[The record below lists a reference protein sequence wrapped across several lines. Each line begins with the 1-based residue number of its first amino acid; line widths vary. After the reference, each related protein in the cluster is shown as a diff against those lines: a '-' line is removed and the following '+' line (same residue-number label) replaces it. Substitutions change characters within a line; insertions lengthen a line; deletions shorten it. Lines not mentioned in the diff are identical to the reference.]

1 MRTDMLHQLEGVVR
15 RAGDIVREAHDIE
28 RATMEKHG
36 AADLVTK
43 YDVAVQGFLQRE
55 LLALLP
61 EADFLGEEGDHTALT
76 RPWTFIVD
84 PIDGTTNFV
93 RRLHYSDISVALA
106 QDGQT
111 QYAVVYDPFADEL
124 FSAQKDGGAFCNG
137 LPIRVS
143 ERDMAHAVFL
153 CGSTIYDR
161 SLTEQNFSL
170 IRQLYEKGLDFRR
183 FGAAALDLCQVA
195 AGRVEVFG
203 ECCLSPWV
211 YAAGSLIITEAVG
224 IVTDFTD
231 TAPDVHAALV
241 GVCQQ
246 RQVPRRPQGTGTVT
260 TKEGRPAG
268 PSLLLFPVEALTETC
283 PAPAPP
289 PASSSPWGFRGA
301 SRRG

>member
-61 EADFLGEEGDHTALT
+61 EADFLGEEGDHTTLT

-183 FGAAALDLCQVA
+183 FGAAALFV
-195 AGRVEVFG
+195 
-203 ECCLSPWV
+203 
-211 YAAGSLIITEAVG
+211 
-224 IVTDFTD
+224 
-231 TAPDVHAALV
+231 
-241 GVCQQ
+241 
-246 RQVPRRPQGTGTVT
+246 
-260 TKEGRPAG
+260 
-268 PSLLLFPVEALTETC
+268 
-283 PAPAPP
+283 
-289 PASSSPWGFRGA
+289 
-301 SRRG
+301 RRGKDLGQHHGRQREEQRHDHQLRQQGVSALLRHAPTSARSDTHTEQSPPCASVISTTMRPSSMRGSNRPSAHSASPCSGLKGRSAAAYSSRSAPSYRYSRLTKRSPE

>member
-61 EADFLGEEGDHTALT
+61 EADFLGEEGDHATLT

-203 ECCLSPWV
+203 ECCLSPWD
-211 YAAGSLIITEAVG
+211 YAAGS
-224 IVTDFTD
+224 
-231 TAPDVHAALV
+231 
-241 GVCQQ
+241 
-246 RQVPRRPQGTGTVT
+246 
-260 TKEGRPAG
+260 
-268 PSLLLFPVEALTETC
+268 
-283 PAPAPP
+283 
-289 PASSSPWGFRGA
+289 
-301 SRRG
+301 

>member
-1 MRTDMLHQLEGVVR
+1 MRTDMLQQLEGVVR

-55 LLALLP
+55 LL
-61 EADFLGEEGDHTALT
+61 T
-76 RPWTFIVD
+76 RPWTFIVV

-170 IRQLYEKGLDFRR
+170 IRQLY
-183 FGAAALDLCQVA
+183 
-195 AGRVEVFG
+195 
-203 ECCLSPWV
+203 
-211 YAAGSLIITEAVG
+211 AAGSLITTEAGG
-224 IVTDFTD
+224 IVTDFSD
-231 TAPDVHAALV
+231 TAPNVL
-241 GVCQQ
+241 
-246 RQVPRRPQGTGTVT
+246 RPSSVFASNARCHSVL
-260 TKEGRPAG
+260 KE
-268 PSLLLFPVEALTETC
+268 LEL
-283 PAPAPP
+283 
-289 PASSSPWGFRGA
+289 
-301 SRRG
+301 

>member
-1 MRTDMLHQLEGVVR
+1 MRTDMLQQLEGVVR

-61 EADFLGEEGDHTALT
+61 EADFLGEEGDHTTLT

-124 FSAQKDGGAFCNG
+124 FSAARGGGAFLNG
-137 LPIRVS
+137 RPIRVS
-143 ERDMAHAVFL
+143 TRDLHHGLTL
-153 CGSTIYDR
+153 CGSTVYDR
-161 SLTEQNFSL
+161 SYSDQSFS
-170 IRQLYEKGLDFRR
+170 IMRQIYDLGGDYRR

-195 AGRVEVFG
+195 AGRAEVFF
-203 ECCLSPWV
+203 ECRLSPWDF
-211 YAAGSLIITEAVG
+211 AAGSLIAQEAG
-224 IVTDFTD
+224 
-231 TAPDVHAALV
+231 A
-241 GVCQQ
+241 
-246 RQVPRRPQGTGTVT
+246 RVT
-260 TKEGRPAG
+260 TFAGTPVDPMQPGSMFCTNQVCADLLGRIT
-268 PSLLLFPVEALTETC
+268 V
-283 PAPAPP
+283 
-289 PASSSPWGFRGA
+289 
-301 SRRG
+301 

>member
-1 MRTDMLHQLEGVVR
+1 MRTDMLQQLEGVVR

-143 ERDMAHAVFL
+143 ERDMAHALFL

-203 ECCLSPWV
+203 ECLPV
-211 YAAGSLIITEAVG
+211 PLGLRRRQ
-224 IVTDFTD
+224 
-231 TAPDVHAALV
+231 PDHHGGRRHRHRLHGYRARCAAALV

-289 PASSSPWGFRGA
+289 PASSSQWGFRGA

>member
-1 MRTDMLHQLEGVVR
+1 M
-15 RAGDIVREAHDIE
+15 DIVREARDIE

-61 EADFLGEEGDHTALT
+61 EADFLGEEGDHTTLT

-203 ECCLSPWV
+203 ECCLSPWD
-211 YAAGSLIITEAVG
+211 YAAGSL
-224 IVTDFTD
+224 
-231 TAPDVHAALV
+231 VHHGGRRYRHRLLGYRAQCAAALV
-241 GVCQQ
+241 GVRQQ
-246 RQVPRRPQGTGTVT
+246 RQVPQRPQGAGTVT

-268 PSLLLFPVEALTETC
+268 SSLLFSVEALTGTC

-289 PASSSPWGFRGA
+289 PASSSQWGFRGA

>member
-1 MRTDMLHQLEGVVR
+1 MLESIIDIVR
-15 RAGDIVREAHDIE
+15 RAGELVRSAHNVTT
-28 RATMEKHG
+28 ATHEKNG
-36 AADLVTK
+36 PADLVTE
-43 YDVAVQGFLQRE
+43 YDLAVQRFLRQE
-55 LLALLP
+55 LLTLLP
-61 EADFLGEEGDHTALT
+61 EADFFGEEGQHDALT
-76 RPWTFIVD
+76 SPWTFIVD

-143 ERDMAHAVFL
+143 ERDMAHALFL

-203 ECCLSPWV
+203 ECCLSPWD
-211 YAAGSLIITEAVG
+211 YAAGSLIITEAGG
-224 IVTDFTD
+224 IVTDFSD
-231 TAPDVHAALV
+231 TAPNVLRPSSVFASNARCH
-241 GVCQQ
+241 GVL
-246 RQVPRRPQGTGTVT
+246 
-260 TKEGRPAG
+260 KE
-268 PSLLLFPVEALTETC
+268 LEL
-283 PAPAPP
+283 
-289 PASSSPWGFRGA
+289 
-301 SRRG
+301 